1 MKRIEY
7 LEHTADVLILAHG
20 DNLAEAIA
28 AAADGM
34 FEIITGHSA
43 SGDTGVPVTIEVDG
57 ADIDSLVI
65 RFLSELV
72 VRHEVDRVVMSDFA
86 VEILPDF
93 RLRATARA
101 LPFDESRDSEGC
113 HVKGVPYH
121 LLEIS
126 DLDGAASVRV
136 LFDI

>member
-20 DNLAEAIA
+20 DDLAEAIA

-34 FEIITGHSA
+34 FEIIAGHSSNDA
-43 SGDTGVPVTIEVDG
+43 TGSPVRIEVD
-57 ADIDSLVI
+57 ASDIESLVV

-72 VRHEVDRVVMSDFA
+72 VRHEIDRVVMSDFTVA
-86 VEILPDF
+86 ILPGF
-93 RLRATARA
+93 HLRATAKA
-101 LPFDESRDSEGC
+101 FPFDESRDSEGSQ
-113 HVKGVPYH
+113 VKGVPYR

>member
-1 MKRIEY
+1 MKQIEY

-34 FEIITGHSA
+34 FEIITGHSS
-43 SGDTGVPVTIEVDG
+43 SGATGEPVTIEVD
-57 ADIDSLVI
+57 ASDIESLVV

-72 VRHEVDRVVMSDFA
+72 VRHEIDRVVMSDFA
-86 VEILPDF
+86 VEMSPGF
-93 RLRATARA
+93 QLRATARA
-101 LPFDESRDSEGC
+101 VPFDESQDSEGS
-113 HVKGVPYH
+113 HVKGIPYH
-121 LLEIS
+121 LLEIN